1 MKTNGRFIAMIICV
15 LIGAVLFGLAFAG
28 TLDEFWSG
36 MGAGLMTVGVL
47 RIVQHFRTRNNEAYR
62 EKVETDI
69 ADERNQFLRNKAW
82 AWAGYLF
89 IIIASVA
96 TIALKVLGQDQLS
109 LAAGWAVCLM
119 VILYWISFL
128 ILRKKY

>member
-1 MKTNGRFIAMIICV
+1 
-15 LIGAVLFGLAFAG
+15 
-28 TLDEFWSG
+28 
-36 MGAGLMTVGVL
+36 AGLMTVGVL

-82 AWAGYLF
+82 AWAGHLF
-89 IIIASVA
+89 VIIASVA

-109 LAAGWAVCLM
+109 MAAGWAVCLM